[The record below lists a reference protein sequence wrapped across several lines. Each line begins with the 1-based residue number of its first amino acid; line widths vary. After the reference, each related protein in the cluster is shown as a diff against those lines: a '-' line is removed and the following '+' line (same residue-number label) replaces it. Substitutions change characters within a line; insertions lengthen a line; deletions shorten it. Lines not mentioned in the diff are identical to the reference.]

1 MIFEYK
7 GLNFRYEALPDDCYG
22 PPWKEEC
29 GHGPVSDWERR
40 KKLPHE
46 WVLAEDRGFYRFY
59 DSKAALE
66 TALKEG
72 WGPKDPAMTPRQ
84 NAAAAVRK
92 DFENLRAWCNGDWSY
107 VGVRVILLDVDEED
121 TEEDTEEDAA
131 LGGVHSDYVED
142 YLEELAEEIRD
153 RVRDSDALTYTRRI
167 PTCVSDR

>member
-1 MIFEYK
+1 MIFEHK
-7 GLNFRYEALPDDCYG
+7 GLNFRYEIGPDDCHG

-46 WVLAEDRGFYRFY
+46 WVLNEHVGFYRFY

-72 WGPKDPAMTPRQ
+72 WGPKDPALTPRQ
-84 NAAAAVRK
+84 KAAAAVRE

-107 VGVRVILLDVDEED
+107 VGVRVTLLDADGED
-121 TEEDTEEDAA
+121 TEEEAT
-131 LGGVHSDYVED
+131 LGGIHSDYVED
-142 YLEELAEEIRD
+142 YLNDLAEEIRE
-153 RVRDSDALTYTRRI
+153 RVGDSDTLTYTRRI
-167 PTCVSDR
+167 RSCVSDR